1 MTNRRPLPKA
11 LTEIVVGLATVTLLL
26 TSAAPMASAAP
37 FAYMANQGSNSV
49 SVVDAANPAQPH
61 VVATIPVGTL
71 PSDVAVNP
79 AGTRAYV
86 VNYIDESLSVIDT
99 ATQTVVQTL
108 ARVGTLPNAV
118 AVHPNGTRVYVANGI
133 GTISVVD
140 TTVQPH
146 TVIDQ
151 ITGFGNLMGIAINSA
166 GTRLYVTDANAPHTG
181 GDGSVFAIDLSGASG
196 PVRFPVGNAPM
207 GIAVNSS
214 GTRVYA
220 VGSDPINETGLLWVI
235 NTENN
240 TLEAT
245 VGVGDGPVGVAVNP
259 AGTLVYV
266 ASAGD
271 HTVSVVYARLNRVVE
286 VVKLME
292 HFTPAAHAPH
302 GIAVDSTG
310 THVFIGNATG
320 TFSRPTGQVTVMN
333 AALTSVIGH
342 IAVGNGPASFGAF
355 VTNGPAPAGPSGPAG
370 GDTSG
375 LQKLLDEANA
385 KIDTLTAQL
394 AAATVS
400 SAALQDAYDQAL
412 VTIAR
417 LKDEYQQSSMTIA
430 SFVRRLMTGQ
440 TDENVALAAR
450 DAAQHQL
457 QLASARMGTRDPR
470 VRHAQKHMNKG
481 LGELADR
488 HYKRAVKDFAE
499 AYETC
504 WRLHW

>member
-1 MTNRRPLPKA
+1 MTNRRPLPKV

-37 FAYMANQGSNSV
+37 FAYMANQGSSSV

-61 VVATIPVGTL
+61 VVATLPVGAL

-99 ATQTVVQTL
+99 ATLRVVDTI
-108 ARVGTLPNAV
+108 AAVGTLPNAV

-146 TVIDQ
+146 TVIEQ
-151 ITGFGNLMGIAINSA
+151 ITGFGNLMGIAINAA

-181 GDGSVFAIDLSGASG
+181 GDGSVFSIDLTGASG

-240 TLEAT
+240 ILEAT

-266 ASAGD
+266 TSAGD

-286 VVKLME
+286 VVKLMD
-292 HFTPAAHAPH
+292 FSPAAHTPH
-302 GIAVDSTG
+302 GVAVDSTG

-320 TFSRPTGQVTVMN
+320 SFSRPAGQVTVMN
-333 AALTSVIGH
+333 AGLTSVIGH
-342 IAVGNGPASFGAF
+342 IAVGTGPASFGAF
-355 VTNGPAPAGPSGPAG
+355 VTTGPTPAGTSGPAG

-385 KIDTLTAQL
+385 KIDTLSAQL
-394 AAATVS
+394 AAVTLS
-400 SAALQDAYDQAL
+400 SAALQDAYDKAM

-417 LKDEYQQSSMTIA
+417 LKDEYQQSSTTIA
-430 SFVRRLMTGQ
+430 SFVRRLMTGR

-450 DAAQHQL
+450 DAAQQQL
-457 QLASARMGTRDPR
+457 GLASARMGTRDPR

-481 LGELADR
+481 LAELADR
-488 HYKRAVKDFAE
+488 HYQRAVRDFAE